1 VEDANL
7 EAETMLT
14 AKSEYSETRRILSF
28 ALGSTLVFLLYSVL
42 VLEPVGKCFR
52 LDDSSNSLGLTFT
65 YTLEMVQE
73 FFNLRSQNQL
83 DCYSDFLL
91 IWDVIFAVIYA
102 SMYCFWTMYFFENRR
117 ILLAV
122 PVLAMVA
129 DWAENFAEI
138 LMINNHLDSG
148 TISVTLVSLGSLIN
162 MFKWTML
169 SLTYL
174 IILAG
179 IINKIKSIL
188 TKTKNIQERAS
199 DST

>member
-1 VEDANL
+1 VEDAYL

-83 DCYSDFLL
+83 DCYTDFLL

-129 DWAENFAEI
+129 DWAENFTEI
-138 LMINNHLDSG
+138 LMVNNHLDSG
-148 TISVTLVSLGSLIN
+148 TISVTLVSVGSFIN
-162 MFKWTML
+162 VFKWTML

-188 TKTKNIQERAS
+188 TKTKNIEERVS